1 MPGSYTTGSR
11 DLDELLGGLPPN
23 TLILVAGHPGSGK
36 TTFASHVCYSNT
48 LDGGKCL
55 YITFYEDKEKLFRNM
70 SKLGI
75 DLFEAEEK
83 GLVKFIKLP
92 VTTMEEALNAIS
104 GLLAKET
111 YDVVVVDSINPILEV
126 AQPRELHRA
135 ILLNFFYQLTNMIK
149 GVFVV
154 VAEVPLDKETPD
166 YRALE
171 FTADIVIY
179 LKHRIE
185 HGLLSRIME
194 IRKVRGA
201 QLIMNE
207 VPFMMIEGEGI
218 RVFIPP
224 KPARLLTGKVK
235 TLNTSIS
242 VITKMIGT
250 IKMGDIIHI
259 SYPPHGRS
267 PLVLVPLIDLAVTN
281 NSKTLFIS
289 FTYSPDELRDLITG
303 MLKNYFEIDP
313 ELSNKIIN
321 KYFYLV
327 SYNPA
332 AYSITYLNGL
342 LIELI
347 EDIDPDIVAI
357 HGTEVFSAIS
367 RDVKEFWVLYRN
379 LLIWLKN
386 NGKLVILYSARVDPY
401 WTRLH
406 ESQSDAVARIYMRHV
421 KEGLKYVFYAW
432 MRGSDP
438 KTLVLTERDLV
449 KYSPEARILADLVKR
464 KVDQ

>member
-1 MPGSYTTGSR
+1 MSKSYTTGSR
-11 DLDELLGGLPPN
+11 DLDELLGGLQPH
-23 TLILVAGHPGSGK
+23 TLILIAGHPGSGK
-36 TTFASHVCYSNT
+36 TTFASHICYSNT

-55 YITFYEDKEKLFRNM
+55 YVTFYEDKEKLFRNM

-75 DLFEAEEK
+75 NLVEAEEK
-83 GLVKFIKLP
+83 GLLRFIKLP
-92 VTTMEEALNAIS
+92 VTTMEETLNVVS
-104 GLLAKET
+104 SLLTKDT
-111 YDVVVVDSINPILEV
+111 YDIVVVDSINPILEV
-126 AQPRELHRA
+126 TQPREIQRA

-149 GVFVV
+149 GVLVI
-154 VAEVPLDKETPD
+154 VAEVPLDKETPE
-166 YRALE
+166 YGTLE

-207 VPFMMIEGEGI
+207 VPFMIIEGEGI

-224 KPARLLTGKVK
+224 KPARLLTGKVRI
-235 TLNTSIS
+235 LNTSIN
-242 VITKMIGT
+242 VISKMIGT

-267 PLVLVPLIDLAVTN
+267 PLVIVPLIDLAVTN
-281 NSKTLFIS
+281 NAKVLFIS
-289 FTYSPDELRDLITG
+289 FTYSPDELRDLITEI
-303 MLKNYFEIDP
+303 LRKYFEIEP
-313 ELSNKIIN
+313 ELSNKVIN

-332 AYSITYLNGL
+332 AYSTSYLNGL

-357 HGTEVFSAIS
+357 HGSEVFSAIS
-367 RDVKEFWVLYRN
+367 KDVREFWVLYKN

-386 NGKLVILYSARVDPY
+386 KGKLVLLYSSRINPY
-401 WTRLH
+401 WTKLH
-406 ESQSDAVARIYMRHV
+406 ESQSDAVARIYV
-421 KEGLKYVFYAW
+421 KPGKEGLKYIFYAW
-432 MRGSDP
+432 IRGSDP
-438 KTLVLTERDLV
+438 KILILNEKDIV
-449 KYSPEARILADLVKR
+449 KYSPEAKILADLIR
-464 KVDQ
+464 QRAG